1 MRSHAAFLIVLASIA
16 AMDLVHAQG
25 WSGLLS
31 DTPLSRFSDEDLSIF
46 EAAVTEALE
55 SRPDGSSIP
64 WENPNTGA
72 SGSVTPLKTERRD
85 QRECRLLDIINRAEG
100 RSGSARFWFAGTRMA
115 YGTAFH
121 PGSHP

>member
-72 SGSVTPLKTERRD
+72 SGSVTPLNTERRD

-100 RSGSARFWFAGTRMA
+100 RSGSARFWFCRNPDGIWKSVS
-115 YGTAFH
+115 
-121 PGSHP
+121 PG